1 MVAKKPATKVQKP
14 VAKKAPI
21 EVVEI
26 QPIAREEIPQVI
38 EEEILVAIESTEEEI
53 PVVEETEESP
63 CFLGAIRGFQADTEF
78 FVVQLRI
85 DRLRELLTFAEKNV
99 PAPEKMQREVKGT
112 KVKAISEYVRAN
124 RCSYILPA
132 VTVVID
138 GDFSFEPF
146 FGSEC
151 GKLSFA
157 PGTKL
162 FPLDGQHRLLGLQ
175 TALNEM
181 EDLGIETIAATLHK
195 RDSLL
200 ERRQAFHDINKYATP
215 VPSGLAKSM
224 DHRNP
229 GTNLVSHVISQDSDN
244 PSRILVFAR
253 ECINYNKASL
263 TGKSPEI
270 FPYKT
275 LQEAIEFSRKLIK
288 YDHLPNQI
296 TVVRQYWQAVSE
308 AMTDWKENPVKVRE
322 HTIATHSITIKALG
336 RLGEYFLAS
345 TKEFSEKKM
354 DVLQKLSLIDWS
366 KGNTKW
372 QEIGVLD
379 TKGKIIASG
388 ADDRICKYLV
398 EYLGIP
404 QSKIPAIEIN
414 N

>member
-1 MVAKKPATKVQKP
+1 MVVKNSAPKSRKTVAKK
-14 VAKKAPI
+14 VAVKT
-21 EVVEI
+21 EV
-26 QPIAREEIPQVI
+26 PTLTIAH
-38 EEEILVAIESTEEEI
+38 EEI
-53 PVVEETEESP
+53 PVAILSEDFVNEIPEPEEEP
-63 CFLGAIRGFQADTEF
+63 CFTIDAIRGVQADTEF

-99 PAPEKMQREVKGT
+99 PAPEKMQREVKGV

-146 FGSEC
+146 LDSEC

-157 PGTKL
+157 SGTKM

-181 EDLGIETIAATLHK
+181 EDLGLETIAATLHK

-224 DHRNP
+224 DHRSP

-275 LQEAIEFSRKLIK
+275 LQEAIESSRKLIK
-288 YDHLPNQI
+288 YDPLPEQI
-296 TVVRQYWQAVSE
+296 AVVRRYWQAISE
-308 AMTDWKENPVKVRE
+308 VMTDWKENPVKVRE
-322 HTIATHSITIKALG
+322 NTIATHSITIKALG
-336 RLGEYFLAS
+336 KLGEYFLCS
-345 TKEFSEKKM
+345 TKEFGEKKIE
-354 DVLQKLSLIDWS
+354 LLKKLSFIDWT
-366 KGNTKW
+366 KGNLKW
-372 QEIGVLD
+372 QELAVLD
-379 TKGKIIASG
+379 AKGKVITSG

-398 EYLGIP
+398 EYLNIP
-404 QSKIPAIEIN
+404 QYKIPSIEIN